1 MATPNKQGK
10 TLIEYNCKNGVYA
23 IESEIKPLGYL
34 ASVTTDKNMSTTEKY
49 GDGELQLTL
58 ITDKGGT
65 GSLELTARD
74 SDFEKDLGFAMD
86 IENGVAEIQVLE
98 NKTIAVGF
106 ESYITLASGVTK
118 TKKVWLIGVNVAP
131 AGDALS
137 QNTDS
142 TNEATASYG
151 ITIKGT
157 NLKASSGEGDYVDA
171 NGNTIKVFKVSCLPG
186 QAGYDTFLDS
196 VPVPRAKAS

>member
-23 IESEIKPLGYL
+23 IQSEIKPLGYL

-74 SDFEKDLGFAMD
+74 SDFEKDLGFAME
-86 IENGVAEIQVLE
+86 IANGIAEIQVLE

-118 TKKVWLIGVNVAP
+118 TKKVWLLGVNVAP
-131 AGDALS
+131 AGDSLS

-151 ITIKGT
+151 ITIKGV
-157 NLKASSGEGDYVDA
+157 NLKKSGGEGDYTDE
-171 NGNTIKVFKVSCLPG
+171 NGNTIKVFKISCLPG

-196 VPVPRAKAS
+196 VPTPTAKSE

>member
-23 IESEIKPLGYL
+23 IGSEIKPLGYL

-74 SDFEKDLGFAMD
+74 SEFEKDLGFAMD

-157 NLKASSGEGDYVDA
+157 NLKASSGEGDYVDT

-186 QAGYDTFLDS
+186 QTGYENFLDS
-196 VPVPRAKAS
+196 VPVPKAKS

>member
-23 IESEIKPLGYL
+23 LDSAIKPLGYL
-34 ASVTTDKNMSTTEKY
+34 ASVTTDKNINTAEKY

-58 ITDKGGT
+58 ITDKGGS

-74 SDFEKDLGFAMD
+74 TEFEKDLGFAME
-86 IENGVAEIQVLE
+86 IANGLAEVQVLE
-98 NKTIAVGF
+98 NKTIAIGF

-118 TKKVWLIGVNVAP
+118 TKKVWLLGVNVAP
-131 AGDALS
+131 AGDSLS

-151 ITIKGT
+151 ITLKGV
-157 NLKASSGEGDYVDA
+157 NLKSATGDSDYTDT
-171 NGNTIKVFKVSCLPG
+171 NGNTIKVFKISCLPD
-186 QAGYDTFLDS
+186 QTGYATFLDS
-196 VPVPRAKAS
+196 VPVPKAKS